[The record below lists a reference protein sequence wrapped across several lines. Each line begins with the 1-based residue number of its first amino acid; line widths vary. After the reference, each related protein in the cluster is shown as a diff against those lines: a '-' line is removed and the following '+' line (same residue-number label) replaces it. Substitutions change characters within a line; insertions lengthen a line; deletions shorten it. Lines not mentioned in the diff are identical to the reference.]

1 MAFIPPQTSPAM
13 YGQQV
18 GQMGQQ
24 VGQMQVAH
32 NLGMGQ
38 IWSDLI
44 RDSIGS
50 IIEEKRYRE
59 EKRAQEKAQKDAW
72 LSNLFGMGTG
82 AAGGAGAGALLGP
95 TMG

>member
-1 MAFIPPQTSPAM
+1 MAFIPPQTSPGQ

-24 VGQMQVAH
+24 VGQMQVAS

-44 RDSIGS
+44 RNSIGS
-50 IIEEKRYRE
+50 IIEEKQRQEQKRE
-59 EKRAQEKAQKDAW
+59 EEKARKQQSRMGWFNAGKDM
-72 LSNLFGMGTG
+72 GVGTG
-82 AAGGAGAGALLGP
+82 AIMAAIFGG
-95 TMG
+95 